1 MIILQGLE
9 IALFVW
15 FAINIAYLLIF
26 SLAALFRCPDMA
38 AQSAACR
45 RIVIL
50 IPAYREDRVI
60 MECVESCLA
69 QDYPRDKYAV
79 TVISDQMGEAT
90 NAALSCLPIRLE
102 VVRFEKS
109 TKAKALN
116 LAMSRTD
123 DYDVALILDADN
135 TIGPRF
141 LQQINA
147 AFDGGGVSVFQAHR
161 IAKNRNTHLAYL
173 DAVSEE
179 INNSIFRRGH
189 VNLGLSAALIGS
201 GMAFEYRLL
210 KEKLASIQ
218 AVGGFDRALELTLF
232 KEGKKIGYLPE
243 AYVLDEKIQ
252 THSDFSRQRRR
263 WLSAQYHYLM
273 AFLKDV
279 PRAVRNGQ
287 WDFCDKMFQQMSI
300 PRIILLG
307 CSLVF
312 ALGMS
317 CLSWLSAV
325 KWWILSGCLF
335 LALALAIPRSLYTW
349 QLMKAMID
357 LPLTFGAMFLNLF
370 RLKGAN
376 RTFIHT
382 EHGIKES
389 VECPG
394 IMGGSEI
401 KKK

>member
-1 MIILQGLE
+1 MQGLE

-15 FAINIAYLLIF
+15 FAINVAYLLIF
-26 SLAALFRCPDMA
+26 SLAALRRHANEVPVSTD
-38 AQSAACR
+38 CR

-69 QDYPRDKYAV
+69 QTYPTDKFDIV
-79 TVISDQMGEAT
+79 VISDQMEEGT
-90 NAALSCLPIRLE
+90 NAALSKLPVRLE
-102 VVRFEKS
+102 VVRFEHS

-116 LAMSRTD
+116 LAMSRSD
-123 DYDVALILDADN
+123 DYDMALILDADN
-135 TIGPRF
+135 MIGPHF

-147 AFDGGGVSVFQAHR
+147 VFGRRGVKVFQAHR

-179 INNSIFRRGH
+179 INNSIFRQGH

-201 GMAFEYRLL
+201 GMVFDYHLL
-210 KEKLASIQ
+210 KEKLASIR

-232 KEGKKIGYLPE
+232 KEGRKIGYLPN

-263 WLSAQYHYLM
+263 WLSAQYHYLA

-279 PRAVRNGQ
+279 PRAIRNGQ

-307 CSLVF
+307 FSLVF
-312 ALGMS
+312 AFLMT
-317 CLSWLSAV
+317 CFSWTLAV
-325 KWWILSGCLF
+325 KWWILFGGLL
-335 LALALAIPRSLYTW
+335 LALALAIPRVLYTW
-349 QLMKAMID
+349 QLVKAMID

-376 RTFIHT
+376 RHFIHT
-382 EHGIKES
+382 EHGIK
-389 VECPG
+389 
-394 IMGGSEI
+394 
-401 KKK
+401 

>member
-1 MIILQGLE
+1 MVILQGLE

-15 FAINIAYLLIF
+15 FAINVAYLLIF
-26 SLAALFRCPDMA
+26 SLAALRSRRKEVPVATDF
-38 AQSAACR
+38 R

-60 MECVESCLA
+60 MECVESCLV
-69 QDYPRDKYAV
+69 QNYPRDHYEV
-79 TVISDQMGEAT
+79 VVISDQMSEVT
-90 NAALSCLPIRLE
+90 NAALSRLPIRLE
-102 VVRFEKS
+102 VVHFRQS

-116 LAMSRTD
+116 LAMSRLD
-123 DYDVALILDADN
+123 DYELGLVLDADN
-135 TIGPRF
+135 TVGPDF
-141 LQQINA
+141 LQRVNA
-147 AFDGGGVSVFQAHR
+147 AFNRSDVSVFQAHR
-161 IAKNRNTHLAYL
+161 VAKNRNTHMAYL

-179 INNSIFRRGH
+179 INNSIFRQGH

-201 GMAFEYRLL
+201 GMVFDYRLL
-210 KEKLASIQ
+210 KEKLASIR

-232 KEGKKIGYLPE
+232 KEGKRIGYLPD

-263 WLSAQYHYLM
+263 WLSAQYHYLT
-273 AFLKDV
+273 AFFKDV
-279 PRAVRNGQ
+279 PRAVSRGQ

-307 CSLVF
+307 LSLVLSVGISF
-312 ALGMS
+312 
-317 CLSWLSAV
+317 LSWSLAI

-349 QLMKAMID
+349 ALVKAMIE
-357 LPLTFGAMFLNLF
+357 LPLTFGAMFLTLF

-376 RTFIHT
+376 RSFIHT
-382 EHGIKES
+382 QHGIKELR
-389 VECPG
+389 
-394 IMGGSEI
+394 
-401 KKK
+401 

>member
-1 MIILQGLE
+1 MIVLQGLE

-15 FAINIAYLLIF
+15 FAINVAYLLVF
-26 SLAALFRCPDMA
+26 SLAALGRHRDMFTV
-38 AQSAACR
+38 SGDCR
-45 RIVIL
+45 RIAIL

-69 QDYPRDKYAV
+69 QDYPKDKFDIV
-79 TVISDQMGEAT
+79 VISDQMKEAT
-90 NAALSCLPIRLE
+90 NTALSGLPVVLE
-102 VVRFEKS
+102 IVRFEQS

-116 LAMSRTD
+116 LAMSRSD
-123 DYDVALILDADN
+123 DYDMALILDADN
-135 TIGPRF
+135 TIGPCF

-147 AFDGGGVSVFQAHR
+147 VFGRHGVAVFQAHR
-161 IAKNRNTHLAYL
+161 VAKNRNTHLAYL

-179 INNSIFRRGH
+179 INNSIFRQGH

-201 GMAFEYRLL
+201 GMVFDYRLL
-210 KEKLASIQ
+210 KEKLAAIR

-232 KEGKKIGYLPE
+232 KEGLKIGYLPD

-263 WLSAQYHYLM
+263 WLSAQYHYLT

-279 PRAVRNGQ
+279 PRAVRDGQ

-307 CSLVF
+307 FSLVF
-312 ALGMS
+312 AILAT
-317 CLSWLSAV
+317 CLSWPSAV
-325 KWWILSGCLF
+325 KWWVLF
-335 LALALAIPRSLYTW
+335 GGLLLALALAIPRVLYTW
-349 QLMKAMID
+349 QLVKAMID

-376 RTFIHT
+376 RNFIHT

-389 VECPG
+389 
-394 IMGGSEI
+394 I
-401 KKK
+401 

>member
-9 IALFVW
+9 IVLFVW

-26 SLAALFRCPDMA
+26 SLAALRRSPSSWA
-38 AQSAACR
+38 ASAFYR

-60 MECVESCLA
+60 MECVASCLA
-69 QDYPRDKYAV
+69 QEYPRDKYEV
-79 TVISDQMGEAT
+79 IVISDQMSEAT
-90 NAALSCLPIRLE
+90 DAALSALPIRLE

-116 LAMSRTD
+116 LAMSRSG
-123 DYDVALILDADN
+123 DYDIAVILDADN

-141 LQQINA
+141 LGQIND
-147 AFDGGGVSVFQAHR
+147 AFASGGVSVFQAHR
-161 IAKNRNTHLAYL
+161 VAKNRNTHLAYL
-173 DAVSEE
+173 DGVSEE
-179 INNSIFRRGH
+179 INNSIFRQGH

-201 GMAFEYRLL
+201 GMAFNYRLL

-232 KEGKKIGYLPE
+232 KEGEKIGYLPE

-279 PRAVRNGQ
+279 PRAVRDGQ

-307 CSLVF
+307 CSLVL
-312 ALGMS
+312 AVSLS
-317 CLSWLSAV
+317 CVAWPAAV
-325 KWWILSGCLF
+325 KWWLLSGCLV

-349 QLMKAMID
+349 QLLKAMIE

-382 EHGIKES
+382 QHGISES
-389 VECPG
+389 VEEAQVRSPL
-394 IMGGSEI
+394 
-401 KKK
+401 KTK

>member
-1 MIILQGLE
+1 MVILQGLE

-15 FAINIAYLLIF
+15 FAINVVYLLIF
-26 SLAALFRCPDMA
+26 SLAALRTRRKEMPLATDF
-38 AQSAACR
+38 R

-69 QDYPRDKYAV
+69 QDYPRDRYEV
-79 TVISDQMGEAT
+79 VVISDQMSEVT
-90 NAALSCLPIRLE
+90 NAALSRLPIRLE
-102 VVRFEKS
+102 VVHFRQS

-116 LAMSRTD
+116 LAMSRLD
-123 DYDVALILDADN
+123 DYELGLVLDADN
-135 TIGPRF
+135 TVGTDF
-141 LQQINA
+141 LKRINA
-147 AFDGGGVSVFQAHR
+147 AFDGDGVSVLQAHR
-161 IAKNRNTHLAYL
+161 VAKNRNTHMAYL

-179 INNSIFRRGH
+179 INNSIFRQGH

-201 GMAFEYRLL
+201 GMVFDYRLL
-210 KEKLASIQ
+210 KEKLASIRE

-232 KEGKKIGYLPE
+232 KEGKRIGYLPD

-263 WLSAQYHYLM
+263 WLSAQYHYLT
-273 AFLKDV
+273 AFFKDV
-279 PRAVRNGQ
+279 PRAVSHGQ

-307 CSLVF
+307 LSLVLS
-312 ALGMS
+312 LGIS
-317 CLSWLSAV
+317 FLSWPLAI

-335 LALALAIPRSLYTW
+335 LALALAIPRALYTW
-349 QLMKAMID
+349 HLVKAMME
-357 LPLTFGAMFLNLF
+357 LPLTFGAMFLTLF

-376 RTFIHT
+376 RSFIHT

-389 VECPG
+389 R
-394 IMGGSEI
+394 
-401 KKK
+401 

>member
-1 MIILQGLE
+1 MQGLE

-15 FAINIAYLLIF
+15 FAINVAYLLIF
-26 SLAALFRCPDMA
+26 SLAALRRHANEVPVSTD
-38 AQSAACR
+38 CR

-69 QDYPRDKYAV
+69 QTYPTDKFDIV
-79 TVISDQMGEAT
+79 VISDQMEEST
-90 NAALSCLPIRLE
+90 NAALSKLPVRLE
-102 VVRFEKS
+102 VVRFEHS

-116 LAMSRTD
+116 LAMSRSD
-123 DYDVALILDADN
+123 DYDMALILDADN
-135 TIGPRF
+135 MIGPHF

-147 AFDGGGVSVFQAHR
+147 VFGRRGVKVFQAHR

-179 INNSIFRRGH
+179 INNSIFRQGH

-201 GMAFEYRLL
+201 GMVFDYHLL
-210 KEKLASIQ
+210 KEKLASIR

-232 KEGKKIGYLPE
+232 KEGRKIGYLPN

-263 WLSAQYHYLM
+263 WLSAQYHYLA

-279 PRAVRNGQ
+279 PRAIRNGQ

-307 CSLVF
+307 FSLVF
-312 ALGMS
+312 AFLMT
-317 CLSWLSAV
+317 CFSWTLAV
-325 KWWILSGCLF
+325 KWWILFGGLL
-335 LALALAIPRSLYTW
+335 LALALAIPRVLYTW
-349 QLMKAMID
+349 QLVKAMID

-376 RTFIHT
+376 RHFIHT
-382 EHGIKES
+382 EHGIK
-389 VECPG
+389 
-394 IMGGSEI
+394 
-401 KKK
+401 

>member
-9 IALFVW
+9 IVLFVW

-26 SLAALFRCPDMA
+26 SLAALRRRPSSWAVSDFY
-38 AQSAACR
+38 R

-60 MECVESCLA
+60 MECVASCLA
-69 QDYPRDKYAV
+69 QEYPRDKYEV
-79 TVISDQMGEAT
+79 IVISDQMSEAT
-90 NAALSCLPIRLE
+90 DDALSRLPIRLE

-116 LAMSRTD
+116 LAMSRAD

-135 TIGPRF
+135 TVGPRF
-141 LQQINA
+141 LRQIND
-147 AFDGGGVSVFQAHR
+147 AFACGGASVFQAHR

-173 DAVSEE
+173 DGVSEE
-179 INNSIFRRGH
+179 INNSIFRQGH

-201 GMAFEYRLL
+201 GMAFDYRLL

-232 KEGKKIGYLPE
+232 KEGEKIGYLPD

-252 THSDFSRQRRR
+252 THRDFSRQRRR
-263 WLSAQYHYLM
+263 WLSAQYHYLV
-273 AFLKDV
+273 AFFKDV
-279 PRAVRNGQ
+279 PRAVRDGQ

-312 ALGMS
+312 AVGLS
-317 CLSWLSAV
+317 CLSWPAAV
-325 KWWILSGCLF
+325 KWWWLSGCLV
-335 LALALAIPRSLYTW
+335 LALALAIPPSLYTW
-349 QLMKAMID
+349 QLFNAMIE

-376 RTFIHT
+376 RHFIHT
-382 EHGIKES
+382 QHGIQEP
-389 VECPG
+389 VERT
-394 IMGGSEI
+394 EI
-401 KKK
+401 SSQKKAK

>member
-9 IALFVW
+9 IVLFVW

-26 SLAALFRCPDMA
+26 SLAALRRRSY
-38 AQSAACR
+38 SAPVSAFYR

-50 IPAYREDRVI
+50 IPAYREDGVI
-60 MECVESCLA
+60 MECVESCLE
-69 QDYPRDKYAV
+69 QEYPKDKYAV
-79 TVISDQMGEAT
+79 TVISDQMSEAT
-90 NAALSCLPIRLE
+90 NAALSALPIRLE
-102 VVRFEKS
+102 VARFEKS

-116 LAMSRTD
+116 LAMSRAE

-135 TIGPRF
+135 TIGPGF
-141 LQQINA
+141 LRQIND
-147 AFDGGGVSVFQAHR
+147 AFASDNGICVFQAHR
-161 IAKNRNTHLAYL
+161 IAKNLNTHLAYL
-173 DAVSEE
+173 DGVSEE
-179 INNSIFRRGH
+179 INNSIFRQGH

-232 KEGKKIGYLPE
+232 KEGKKIGYLPD

-263 WLSAQYHYLM
+263 WLSAQYHYLT

-279 PRAVRNGQ
+279 PRAVRGGQ

-307 CSLVF
+307 CSLVVAV
-312 ALGMS
+312 ALS
-317 CLSWLSAV
+317 CWSRPAALRWWL
-325 KWWILSGCLF
+325 LSGCLV
-335 LALALAIPRSLYTW
+335 LALAVAIPRALYTW
-349 QLMKAMID
+349 QLLKAMID

-376 RTFIHT
+376 RNFIHT
-382 EHGIKES
+382 RHGIKES
-389 VECPG
+389 VE
-394 IMGGSEI
+394 
-401 KKK
+401 